1 MKRKAIPVQTILT
14 NKRDNE
20 SDLGGVHL
28 VESVDQDAR
37 PQPSSAIKAQTQVR

>member
-20 SDLGGVHL
+20 SDLGGVRL
-28 VESVDQDAR
+28 VEPGDPDAR
-37 PQPSSAIKAQTQVR
+37 PQPPKAQTQVR